1 MFSLK
6 LYKWP
11 LILAL
16 AVAAG
21 LVFAFWPRAIAV
33 DLETIASGP
42 LSVTVDDDGV
52 TRIREVYTVT
62 APVTGRILRVEKHA
76 GDTVERNKTVLVSI
90 LPAAPAFRDA
100 RTQRELEAS
109 LRAAQEARR
118 AARSQIDS
126 AQASLD
132 YARAEF
138 ARATEMRKK
147 EATSTAVVDQAQR
160 QLRMAESSLAA
171 AQAVLEQRDAELKG
185 AEAALLTPSD
195 ANGDKERCCLDVVAP
210 VNGGVLRVLQESET
224 VVTAGT
230 PLMEV
235 GNPADLEIV
244 ADLLSRD
251 ALKVSPGDAVYI
263 ENWGGEGVL
272 NGKVR
277 LIEPAGVTKVSSLGI
292 EEQRVNVI
300 IDLTDPHEKWER
312 LGHGFQIDVRIVIWH
327 KDDVIMAPLGTL
339 FRRDGDWAV
348 FREENGRARVRVVK
362 IGHLGN
368 RYAEVLEGLAAGE
381 RVILHPSDQVK
392 DGIRVRQ
399 RTE

>member
-11 LILAL
+11 FILAL
-16 AVAAG
+16 AVATG

-33 DLETIASGP
+33 DLEAVSAGP

-76 GDTVERNKTVLVSI
+76 GDAVEGTKTVLVSI

-147 EATSTAVVDQAQR
+147 EATSTAAVDRAQR
-160 QLRMAESSLAA
+160 QLRMAESALAA
-171 AQAVLEQRDAELKG
+171 AQAILEQRDAELKG
-185 AEAALLTPSD
+185 SEAALLAPSD
-195 ANGDKERCCLDVVAP
+195 ANGSQERCCLDVVAP
-210 VNGGVLRVLQESET
+210 VNGDVLRVLQESET

-235 GNPADLEIV
+235 GDAADLEIV

-251 ALKVSPGDAVYI
+251 ALKVSPGDVVYI

-300 IDLTDPHEKWER
+300 IDLTDPHKKWER

-327 KDDVIMAPLGTL
+327 KDDAVQVPMGAL
-339 FRRDGDWAV
+339 FRRDDDWAV
-348 FREENGRARVRVVK
+348 FRDENGRARVRVVK

-368 RYAEVLEGLAAGE
+368 RYAEVLEGLVAGE
-381 RVILHPSDQVK
+381 RVILHPSDLVK
-392 DGIRVRQ
+392 DGIRIRQ